1 VGDPA
6 ETGLDALG
14 ARYGL
19 AASST
24 EQLLAL
30 LRLVAD
36 DPRAPTTVREPG
48 RILDDHLA
56 DSLVALDVPAARRAR
71 ALADLGSGAGFPGLP
86 LAIALVDTHAR
97 LIESSGRKCEFINR
111 AMLAAQVRN
120 AAVIHA
126 RAEAWREGLG
136 WADLVTARALA
147 PLDVVAEYAAPL
159 LRAGGTLLAWRGRR
173 DAAAE
178 RAGSVAAEQ
187 LGLEVS
193 DILPVEPY
201 RGASHR
207 HLHLFVKTSVT
218 PQRFPRRPGV
228 ARKRPLGA
236 GTAI

>member
-1 VGDPA
+1 
-6 ETGLDALG
+6 
-14 ARYGL
+14 
-19 AASST
+19 
-24 EQLLAL
+24 
-30 LRLVAD
+30 
-36 DPRAPTTVREPG
+36 
-48 RILDDHLA
+48 
-56 DSLVALDVPAARRAR
+56 
-71 ALADLGSGAGFPGLP
+71 
-86 LAIALVDTHAR
+86 
-97 LIESSGRKCEFINR
+97 
-111 AMLAAQVRN
+111 VRN